1 MVFHLHVMTS
11 PDWAVVVKKNLY
23 CFSNRTMIQKSAQ
36 ESKVCRRLDAI
47 PGTGRIFSYADIRGE
62 LMRTTHGSGN
72 VVLSSDSLDAYAD
85 KLESVRKSIKGN
97 IIGDPD
103 GRPVVHHW
111 LDARDTNDMS
121 QENN

>member
-1 MVFHLHVMTS
+1 MTS
-11 PDWAVVVKKNLY
+11 PDRAAVVKKNLH
-23 CFSNRTMIQKSAQ
+23 CISNRTMIQKAAK

-47 PGTGRIFSYADIRGE
+47 PGIGHIFSYSDICGE
-62 LMRTTHGSGN
+62 LVRRTTRGSGN